1 MDKLQQIPQILS
13 WFTRLWVIAS
23 NPNLIIFN
31 DSLLPILLNK
41 DFTTKATTSGMRSLT
56 YPWFYSLVAKSRL

>member
-41 DFTTKATTSGMRSLT
+41 DFTTKATASGMRSLT